1 VKRLGNMCELTP
13 TEEKILVNLI
23 GAEKGL
29 VATRLGISVSTLDVH
44 LSRIRR
50 KRAKCKKFL
59 KQTDQYK
66 TVLYPKRKG
75 E

>member
-1 VKRLGNMCELTP
+1 MRLWEMCDLTS

-44 LSRIRR
+44 LARIRK

-66 TVLYPKRKG
+66 NILYPKRKG